1 MDKLI
6 SEITDD
12 EKVARILFSPSH
24 IYKGRVSPKAFKLEK
39 LKSGA
44 EDYIS
49 VLRYNAD
56 QLDSVSAVFVLE
68 RKETLDIWIY
78 ILNVLDVRNL
88 IMNLTTEE
96 WSYCQNQ
103 ASDYRYML
111 ESFYQLMEDCR
122 LPMMFLLI

>member
-1 MDKLI
+1 M
-6 SEITDD
+6 
-12 EKVARILFSPSH
+12 F
-24 IYKGRVSPKAFKLEK
+24 
-39 LKSGA
+39 
-44 EDYIS
+44 
-49 VLRYNAD
+49 
-56 QLDSVSAVFVLE
+56 
-68 RKETLDIWIY
+68 ETW
-78 ILNVLDVRNL
+78 